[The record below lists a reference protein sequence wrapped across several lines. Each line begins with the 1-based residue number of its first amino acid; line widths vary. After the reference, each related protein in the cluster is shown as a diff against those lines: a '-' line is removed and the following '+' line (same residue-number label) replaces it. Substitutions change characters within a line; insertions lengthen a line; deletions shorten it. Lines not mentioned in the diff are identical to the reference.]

1 MIVVRPWFAWN
12 DVLIT
17 HSLYIGNPKISR
29 LMNDGE
35 RLLELLQIIRVNG
48 NTEYLLRKG
57 YALSD
62 LVAAIED
69 LQATGMV
76 MVRQDGIGLT
86 RKGESYFH
94 DLNRRLGRRGLYKYF
109 NMSSV
114 YKGLQISLDTVYV
127 PSYMGAKKEKT

>member
-1 MIVVRPWFAWN
+1 
-12 DVLIT
+12 
-17 HSLYIGNPKISR
+17 
-29 LMNDGE
+29 MNDGE

-57 YALSD
+57 YTLSD

-76 MVRQDGIGLT
+76 MVLQDGIGLT

-114 YKGLQISLDTVYV
+114 YKRLQISLDTVYV